1 MSTFIKLNKQ
11 DAYIT
16 TYTAYKSWHVSSSKF
31 EEYDIEYYLA
41 VSGSSVQTG
50 FKNEVNSGGLYNS
63 LKTLYYSGA
72 TTGALLTASL
82 YEDYQQTTI
91 FPSMSRSLP
100 DTSVVLAIPQ
110 KIFGDAI
117 RPGTFAMGTD
127 EPIQEYVSG
136 AYINTGY
143 FKPGLPNGFNLYDD
157 GEGIVRESTNHTTV
171 GYIIYTHGIVSI
183 IDSTAIANIT
193 RYQSVKVKTAPNT
206 VVGVTTA
213 PISTNG
219 VYTACRKPGPKP
231 IPNPFTRTSPPPITD
246 QSGIWYS
253 DRLFDNTGYTHPG
266 WAYQAGDKLKVSY
279 DANNYYEGTVT
290 KNPLTFSQTN
300 PATGA
305 TVLTSGIYISVD
317 KVVTDGTSPIPNT
330 LCIEPI
336 SVGGATSLNPSSGTS
351 TVTVAECYLEVQD
364 NFIDS
369 DYFEDC
375 NNNGPSPVGTGTVLP
390 TQVGYSVRWNST
402 LPVHTRNYRCRVRSE
417 QLNYTYNNTATTGSL
432 EEGEDWLQVPAF
444 ADTTLHSN
452 VSDNYFQ
459 PYVTTVGLYN
469 DANEL
474 IAVGKLGQPT
484 PKSKYTDMTF
494 VVNLDI

>member
-1 MSTFIKLNKQ
+1 MSAFIKLNKQ

-16 TYTAYKSWHVSSSKF
+16 TYNAYKSWNVPSDEFSD
-31 EEYDIEYYLA
+31 YGIEYYLA
-41 VSGSSVQTG
+41 VSGSSVLTG
-50 FKNEVNSGGLYNS
+50 IQKEVSAGALYSS
-63 LKTLYYSGA
+63 LKQLYYSGT

-82 YEDYQQTTI
+82 YDDYQQTTI
-91 FPSMSRSLP
+91 FPSMSRTLP

-110 KIFGDAI
+110 NIFGTAI
-117 RPGTFAMGTD
+117 RPGSFTMGTD
-127 EPIQEYVSG
+127 KPIYAYVSG
-136 AYINTGY
+136 GYIATG
-143 FKPGLPNGFNLYDD
+143 FFERGLPNGYNVYDD
-157 GEGIVRESTNHTTV
+157 GEGVLRESVNHSTV
-171 GYIIYTHGIVSI
+171 GYIIYAHGIVNI
-183 IDSTAIANIT
+183 VDKTATANLT
-193 RYQSVKVKTAPNT
+193 RYQSVKLKANAGT

-213 PISTNG
+213 PVLTNG
-219 VYTACRKPGPKP
+219 VYTACRKPGPRP
-231 IPNPFTRTSPPPITD
+231 IPNPFTRTSPPPLTD

-253 DRLFDNTGYTHPG
+253 DSLFNITG

-290 KNPLTFSQTN
+290 KNPLTFTQTN

-305 TVLTSGIYISVD
+305 TVLTPGIYISVD
-317 KVVTDGTSPIPNT
+317 KVVTDGTSPLPNT

-336 SVGGATSLNPSSGTS
+336 SVGGATQLNPTSPSS
-351 TVTVAECYLEVQD
+351 TVTVAECYLDVQD
-364 NFIDS
+364 DFIDS
-369 DYFEDC
+369 DYFVDC
-375 NNNGPSPVGTGTVLP
+375 GSTGPTPLPTPSGNTFLP
-390 TQVGYSVRWNST
+390 TQLGYSVRWNST

-417 QLNYTYNNTATTGSL
+417 QLNHTYNNTATTGSL
-432 EEGEDWLQVPAF
+432 EEGKDWLQVPAF

-452 VSDNYFQ
+452 VLDNYFQ
-459 PYVTTVGLYN
+459 PYVTAIGLYN